1 MITFSSYFYISIITL
16 SNEPIY
22 EGLFIY
28 CILHLLIEF
37 DKEYAFMS
45 AQIALWL
52 VSRHITQLC
61 LQRFEF
67 ESRLELLYQPH
78 LKNKEYAFI
87 CK

>member
-1 MITFSSYFYISIITL
+1 MITFSSYFYISIIIL

-37 DKEYAFMS
+37 DKEYVFMS

-61 LQRFEF
+61 LQRFE
-67 ESRLELLYQPH
+67 SRLELLYRPH
-78 LKNKEYAFI
+78 HKNKDYAFI